1 MATRTQNPSPE
12 AQRESLRRSERQ
24 AAERQPENFKDAETD
39 DKVVEIGPDLQN
51 APIEGLD
58 PASDRSRPRGRATS
72 DSSAGEEDPDAGLD
86 DPDMRDAMQGEAEHA
101 RTPRR

>member
-1 MATRTQNPSPE
+1 MATRNQNPSPE

-24 AAERQPENFKDAETD
+24 ATEQQPESFKDAETD
-39 DKVVEIGPDLQN
+39 DKVVEIGPDMQD
-51 APIEGLD
+51 APIQGLD
-58 PASDRSRPRGRATS
+58 PASDRSRRRGSAAR

>member
-1 MATRTQNPSPE
+1 MATRIQNPSPK
-12 AQRESLRRSERQ
+12 AQHESLRHSERQ
-24 AAERQPENFKDAETD
+24 PGKSKDAEAD
-39 DKVVEIGPDLQN
+39 DKVVEIGADLQN
-51 APIEGLD
+51 APIEGVD
-58 PASDRSRPRGRATS
+58 PASDLSGPRGSATG

>member
-1 MATRTQNPSPE
+1 MATRTQTPSPQ

-58 PASDRSRPRGRATS
+58 PASDRSRERGRTAS

-86 DPDMRDAMQGEAEHA
+86 DPDMRDAIQGEAEHA

>member
-12 AQRESLRRSERQ
+12 TQRESLDRGSS
-24 AAERQPENFKDAETD
+24 PVT
-39 DKVVEIGPDLQN
+39 GPI
-51 APIEGLD
+51 P
-58 PASDRSRPRGRATS
+58 PRGRTVD